1 MLILSASFLAACSEK
16 EVNIQ
21 QTTAATT
28 ATTEST
34 AQTASLVTTSAPTTT
49 LPQTTALS
57 TVPSTASATKAQAAT
72 KPIFATEKKTEP
84 VVTVSGR
91 TYKDSEVEKI
101 KLKYGVVMHKYKTIY
116 YQMIDGEEVIYNTEV
131 TDYHVNRLRYSATYE
146 ELLPSARE
154 NRETY
159 RSYINKN
166 LKIIN
171 EYRAEEG
178 IAPLKLN
185 EELTIM
191 ACARA
196 EEIAWSGEHSHT
208 RPNGSSCFTIF
219 KEAGFNEG
227 TAGENLGYGFWTP
240 EEVCEAW
247 KDSRTHYENLMNP
260 KFVEI
265 GIGVAADPDEKGKLC
280 WVNHFLSE

>member
-1 MLILSASFLAACSEK
+1 MLILSASLLAACSDK
-16 EVNIQ
+16 EIQ
-21 QTTAATT
+21 IEQTT
-28 ATTEST
+28 ATTSAAAT
-34 AQTASLVTTSAPTTT
+34 AVQTTSVATTAEPSTSDPTTV
-49 LPQTTALS
+49 LS
-57 TVPSTASATKAQAAT
+57 TVPSTASTTKKAQATT
-72 KPIFATEKKTEP
+72 KPVVFFTEKKTEP
-84 VVTVSGR
+84 AVTVSGR
-91 TYKDSEVEKI
+91 TYKDNEVEKV

-116 YQMIDGEEVIYNTEV
+116 YQMIDGEKVIYNTEV

-178 IAPLKLN
+178 IAPLRLN

-196 EEIAWSGEHSHT
+196 EEIAWSGEHSHQ

-240 EEVCEAW
+240 EEVCRAW

-280 WVNHFLSE
+280 WANHFLSE